1 MPKRAIISP
10 LETSDSSYL
19 RRKKPVPVRRELLRG
34 VRPWVMRGLLAFTIL
49 GAGFSTAYAVT
60 TYLHGSRH
68 FLFSGAQEALRI
80 SGNRFVSKKSIQAV
94 FGPDAGSSIFSVPLE
109 ERRQQISEIAW
120 VERASVRRVVPDRIW
135 VQIHERQPVAFVRFP
150 QSAAEKLASPKLI
163 DHEGVLLSSPT
174 GAQFTFPVL
183 TGISASMPLA
193 DRAKRVALYQALI
206 ADLDAEA
213 PRYSSR
219 ISEVDVA
226 DPRNAKLTTV
236 NGGEMVQLQM
246 GDESFRHRYQ
256 IFLKYFD
263 SWKKEFGRVR
273 TVDLRY
279 KGVVATE

>member
-1 MPKRAIISP
+1 
-10 LETSDSSYL
+10 
-19 RRKKPVPVRRELLRG
+19 
-34 VRPWVMRGLLAFTIL
+34 
-49 GAGFSTAYAVT
+49 
-60 TYLHGSRH
+60 
-68 FLFSGAQEALRI
+68 
-80 SGNRFVSKKSIQAV
+80 
-94 FGPDAGSSIFSVPLE
+94 
-109 ERRQQISEIAW
+109 
-120 VERASVRRVVPDRIW
+120 
-135 VQIHERQPVAFVRFP
+135 
-150 QSAAEKLASPKLI
+150 
-163 DHEGVLLSSPT
+163 
-174 GAQFTFPVL
+174 
-183 TGISASMPLA
+183 MPLA